1 MGNRKTTGTV
11 AEWLIEEEL
20 ADYRAAKFFLED
32 TVKEF
37 VQDMEKFQYS
47 LRLLYEAQKDNQS
60 DLLGA
65 IQSLRSCI
73 PAIQNIQYNC
83 SHAIPAYYP
92 YPYPARTAHS
102 FHGCSN
108 TFSTPT
114 SVARAKI
121 QKTGFYFIP

>member
-73 PAIQNIQYNC
+73 PAIQNIHITVVMP
-83 SHAIPAYYP
+83 SPP
-92 YPYPARTAHS
+92 T
-102 FHGCSN
+102 
-108 TFSTPT
+108 TPT
-114 SVARAKI
+114 H
-121 QKTGFYFIP
+121 IPPEQPIPFMDAQTHFQPPLQ